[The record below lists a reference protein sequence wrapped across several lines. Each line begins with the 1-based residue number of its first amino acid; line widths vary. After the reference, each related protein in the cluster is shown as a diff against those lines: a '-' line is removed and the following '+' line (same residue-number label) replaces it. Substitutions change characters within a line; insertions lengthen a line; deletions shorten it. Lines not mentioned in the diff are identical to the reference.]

1 MRRSAVV
8 GAGVS
13 RLVLAA
19 FGVMASG
26 ASVAAGLL
34 VEDASLVICAW
45 GVFVAAG
52 LLRAAL
58 DLPEWAALLAL
69 AALAAETALVFP
81 FLGAAWRAGVYAAL
95 LVMGATAVA
104 ISSRGA
110 GGHRVR
116 RRE

>member
-8 GAGVS
+8 GVGVS

-34 VEDASLVICAW
+34 
-45 GVFVAAG
+45 
-52 LLRAAL
+52 RAAL
-58 DLPEWAALLAL
+58 DLPGWAALLAL
-69 AALAAETALVFP
+69 CALAAETTLVFP
-81 FLGAAWRAGVYAAL
+81 FLGAAWRAGVYAAM

-104 ISSRGA
+104 ISRGA

>member
-8 GAGVS
+8 GVGVS

-19 FGVMASG
+19 FGVAASG

-58 DLPEWAALLAL
+58 DLPPLTALLAL
-69 AALAAETALVFP
+69 CVLAAETALVFP

-104 ISSRGA
+104 ISRGA